1 MRKSFQYKAKLSPS
15 AARRAEGQLALCAE
29 LYNACLQER
38 RDAWQRAGVSVTA
51 AMQMKQL
58 PEIKRL
64 RPEFSEIGSQVL
76 QDVVQRLDR
85 AFKAFFRR
93 VKAGQR
99 AGYPRFKGRN
109 RYDSLTFKQ
118 TGWKLDRRRLSLQ
131 GIGTFR
137 LFLSRPVEGNVKTV
151 TLKRDRSGDWW
162 ITFSCDGVEPN
173 PLPTGG
179 QGGGHR
185 HGAREVPGDERGG
198 SR

>member
-85 AFKAFFRR
+85 SSETS
-93 VKAGQR
+93 
-99 AGYPRFKGRN
+99 
-109 RYDSLTFKQ
+109 D
-118 TGWKLDRRRLSLQ
+118 
-131 GIGTFR
+131 
-137 LFLSRPVEGNVKTV
+137 
-151 TLKRDRSGDWW
+151 
-162 ITFSCDGVEPN
+162 
-173 PLPTGG
+173 
-179 QGGGHR
+179 
-185 HGAREVPGDERGG
+185 RGG
-198 SR
+198 